1 MAGGDAVVVCT
12 FSSTVFQGEELLGT
26 SGVEGTAHVACGV
39 EEELLVVW

>member
-1 MAGGDAVVVCT
+1 MVVCP

-26 SGVEGTAHVACGV
+26 SGVEGMAHATCAV